1 MVVYTKILKI
11 KRYQRNIS
19 SHNCKTWPRVWTW
32 ALWTT
37 PHGHVLSFISD
48 LINMLGLGGFSNPAP
63 GLVKTTDNNF
73 WAPCLQKIQSHV
85 SLGSK
90 ERDLTYGH
98 LWDKFYVL
106 YFIYII
112 LLCPQNIPPRQ
123 DLLYPHYRFK
133 VHRASEWQSWPSIW
147 ACLTQKAHTLPK
159 KTPKHVNSKMVLS
172 VFHL

>member
-37 PHGHVLSFISD
+37 PRGHVLSFISD

-63 GLVKTTDNNF
+63 GLVKATDSNF

-106 YFIYII
+106 CFIYILFYFVLRTSLQGKTYYTHI
-112 LLCPQNIPPRQ
+112 TDSKFTEPVS
-123 DLLYPHYRFK
+123 D
-133 VHRASEWQSWPSIW
+133 RAGLQSGPVWLKKHTLSLKRHLNMW
-147 ACLTQKAHTLPK
+147 TQKW
-159 KTPKHVNSKMVLS
+159 
-172 VFHL
+172 F